1 MFLALSIGLWL
12 FATNVIAFGAFG
24 HDKHLAREGAW
35 RISEQTLLLL
45 ALVGGSI
52 GAIAGQRYFRHKTRK
67 EPFRTVLHAIP
78 VLQII
83 AVTALVVWPDLI
95 PRPLARLA
103 F

>member
-1 MFLALSIGLWL
+1 MILALSVGLWL
-12 FATNVIAFGAFG
+12 FAANVIAFGAFG

-67 EPFRTVLHAIP
+67 EPFRTLLYAIP

-83 AVTALVVWPDLI
+83 AITVWLVRPDLI
-95 PRPLARLA
+95 PLPVAGA
-103 F
+103 SF